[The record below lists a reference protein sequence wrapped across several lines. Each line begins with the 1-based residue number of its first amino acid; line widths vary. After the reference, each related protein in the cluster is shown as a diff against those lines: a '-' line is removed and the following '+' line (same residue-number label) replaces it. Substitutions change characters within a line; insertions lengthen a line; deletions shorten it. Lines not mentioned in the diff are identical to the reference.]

1 MTMGIKKH
9 FILLLVSLL
18 LTNPAWAA
26 VAKLTNIH
34 AAVDSSSKTLAL
46 ETSHNIGY
54 KWFMLNHPDR
64 LIVDLA
70 DTELKMNLHAIDFS
84 NTPIK
89 SVRAGV
95 QKNHGLRLVF
105 DLKQPVKPQ
114 VASQLLQGKGKR
126 IILVLDGKPD
136 FFKTTS
142 ASTSL
147 ASNAAKLSPSTS
159 SFSARPVMSMPS
171 KGRRNVV
178 VVIDPGHG
186 GKDPGATGVRGTHE
200 KDVVLAISKYL
211 ADLLNATAGYSAIL
225 TRSGD
230 YFIELRG
237 RLRLA
242 RKDKADMF
250 VAIHADAYQNHEARG
265 SSVFALSAHGASSEA
280 ARWLAERENYSELG
294 GVNLNQLNDKDN
306 MLRSVLIDLS
316 QNATI
321 GSSIQLGST
330 LLHSLAKFNSLHH
343 GKVEQAPFMVLKSPD
358 IPSVLV
364 ETGFLSN
371 PYEEQNLRSPAYQQ
385 KIARALYQG
394 IMDYFNQNPP
404 EGTLIAATA
413 KPQRYVVAR
422 GDNLASIAQQFRT
435 SPSALMR
442 INNLSSSAL
451 SFGQVLLIS

>member
-1 MTMGIKKH
+1 MLFFRII
-9 FILLLVSLL
+9 FVLLAIGWLP
-18 LTNPAWAA
+18 NQAWANI
-26 VAKLTNIH
+26 AKLTDVRVTADYGKSI
-34 AAVDSSSKTLAL
+34 VLDI
-46 ETSHNIGY
+46 SHNMNY
-54 KWFMLNHPDR
+54 KWFMMSNPNR

-70 DTELKMNLHAIDFS
+70 STNLQASLKYINFA

-95 QKNHGLRLVF
+95 QKDQTLRLVF
-105 DLKQPVKPQ
+105 DLNQPVKPQ
-114 VASQLLQGKGKR
+114 VASQTLQNGGKR
-126 IILVLDGKPD
+126 IFIAFDSKAN
-136 FFKTTS
+136 FNEFYQTSTTS
-142 ASTSL
+142 MPTSYSEKAS
-147 ASNAAKLSPSTS
+147 AANRFAK
-159 SFSARPVMSMPS
+159 PVMSLS
-171 KGRRNVV
+171 HQAYRKIV

-186 GKDPGATGVRGTHE
+186 GKDPGATGARGTRE
-200 KDVVLAISKYL
+200 KDVVLAISKSL
-211 ADLLNATAGYSAIL
+211 AGLLNSTPGYSAVL
-225 TRSGD
+225 TRDGD

-250 VAIHADAYQNHEARG
+250 IAIHADAYRNREARG

-321 GSSIQLGST
+321 GSSLQLGSA
-330 LLHSLAKFNSLHH
+330 LLHSLGKFNTLHH

-371 PYEEQNLRSPAYQQ
+371 PLEEQNLRNSYYQQ

-394 IMDYFNQNPP
+394 IMDYFSQNPP
-404 EGTLIAATA
+404 EGTLIATTA
-413 KPQRYVVAR
+413 RPQRYIVAR
-422 GDNLASIAQQFRT
+422 GDSIVSIAQRFRT
-435 SPSALMR
+435 SVEALR
-442 INNLSSSAL
+442 QLNNLRSSSV
-451 SFGQVLLIS
+451 SFGQVLLIPQGH